1 MPGPDLDRIDDSFP
15 LDVRPRGT
23 LVIIVLFGVL
33 FALVWLGTYF
43 LVFLQRATPRP

>member
-1 MPGPDLDRIDDSFP
+1 MPDPIWTGLTIRFP
-15 LDVRPRGT
+15 WTFVPGERC
-23 LVIIVLFGVL
+23 VIIVLFGVL